1 MASMRSA
8 STRCMYRLVVAML
21 ECSNSVDV
29 PRRLVDSLQVVQEVG
44 DAGRDLRQDQQ
55 RQGR

>member
-1 MASMRSA
+1 V
-8 STRCMYRLVVAML
+8 VVAML
-21 ECSNSVDV
+21 ECSNSIDV